1 MKTKY
6 VNSEKPESVRYDIH
20 TVCPE
25 RQMALLCFIKSQP
38 YHYVASLKSGSTV
51 TDNCIKISCYCDNA
65 CIREMVFW

>member
-6 VNSEKPESVRYDIH
+6 VNSEKPESVQHDIH

-25 RQMALLCFIKSQP
+25 RQMALLCFP